1 MAIEV
6 QEQNGIG
13 IWVRIAVAQP
23 EGNLSYSEIEE
34 NAIWL
39 TLSEARALAGKIVSE
54 AAAAEF
60 QQKELERIQK
70 EIEADEEAP

>member
-6 QEQNGIG
+6 QEQGGSG
-13 IWVRIAVAQP
+13 IWIRIAVAQP

-39 TLSEARALAGKIVSE
+39 SLGEARALADKIVSE
-54 AAAAEF
+54 AAVAELH
-60 QQKELERIQK
+60 QKEFERMQK
-70 EIEADEEAP
+70 EIEAEEEAP